1 MHYLDNSVLKPETVI
16 SALLAE
22 CPSFAKLADI
32 EEGTY
37 SVLGDFA
44 IYLRDGITNNTLQ
57 ADGLES
63 AFAFLNKMGAS
74 DDLEV
79 QNQLVVGILE
89 ILADTDESTS
99 AAKRKLEG
107 RALELFD
114 RTLSGWNKA

>member
-16 SALLAE
+16 STLLAE

-107 RALELFD
+107 RALELFN
-114 RTLSGWNKA
+114 RTLSGWSNV